1 MRHLERGVGHE
12 GYLLLVS
19 PLVLGQL
26 SAQLF
31 VACRLTIVLGTRL
44 LGIATRT
51 VATETLVGL
60 LEERYVVVQF
70 LHVEL
75 GVDISL
81 TVVGD
86 VVAKR
91 RAVFKV
97 GAAHPIVR
105 SRIAGIGRNPV
116 EYGQQIDRQLIRSLE
131 LLVVVE
137 RCAHVLD

>member
-1 MRHLERGVGHE
+1 M
-12 GYLLLVS
+12 
-19 PLVLGQL
+19 
-26 SAQLF
+26 
-31 VACRLTIVLGTRL
+31 
-44 LGIATRT
+44 
-51 VATETLVGL
+51 
-60 LEERYVVVQF
+60 VVQF